1 MRKYFVYVT
10 LSYSIAA
17 TPAPATNEN
26 LARVAILE
34 FSDQTGSKDYQYLSS
49 SIALGVDKSMKE
61 RFDYNPIPAETAK
74 QRTVNIVSDRGLSKD
89 NARQAASAAEA
100 DVVIGGSYSL
110 ASGGNKMHIRVAI
123 YLTSTDQY
131 IELPEF
137 TNPVDGTIFQ
147 AIDKVS
153 EKIIAK
159 IKEIASR
166 QQTQTQDSNA
176 KISLQRTAET
186 SWRDKNFEGVFYI
199 NILKDYKN
207 KLADNGSGGMLGALF
222 RKNFDAVPWLHWG
235 LNATIFYYSYSSPT
249 STTLL
254 GVTSITN
261 ATSTAIGTTFEGL
274 LGPHLIL
281 TDRLKLFADFM
292 VGYSPAFSYNA
303 VNLKFGSASG
313 YTLASKFGLQLLIGK
328 YFGLDVFGSY
338 TYMDGLSGTAFLGG
352 GLAITLAP

>member
-1 MRKYFVYVT
+1 MRKMLVY
-10 LSYSIAA
+10 LFAAMAISAA
-17 TPAPATNEN
+17 TPAANEN

-61 RFDYNPIPAETAK
+61 RFDYNPIPADTAK
-74 QRTVNIVSDRGLSKD
+74 QRTANMLSDRPLSKD
-89 NARQAASAAEA
+89 NARQVASAAEA
-100 DVVIGGSYSL
+100 DVVIGGTYTL
-110 ASGGNKMHIRVAI
+110 ASGGNKMHIRVSI

-147 AIDKVS
+147 AIDKVA

-166 QQTQTQDSNA
+166 QQSTTADSNA

-199 NILKDYKN
+199 NLLRDYKK
-207 KLADNGSGGMLGALF
+207 KLADNGSGAMLGALF
-222 RKNFDAVPWLHWG
+222 RKNFDAIPWLHWG
-235 LNATIFYYSYSSPT
+235 LNASLFYYSWSGPG
-249 STTLL
+249 STTIL
-254 GVTSITN
+254 GVTS
-261 ATSTAIGTTFEGL
+261 ASTTDYAAMGASFEGL
-274 LGPHLIL
+274 LGPHLVL
-281 TDRLKLFADFM
+281 TDRIKVFADVMF
-292 VGYSPAFSYNA
+292 GYAPAFSYG
-303 VNLKFGSASG
+303 NLKFASASG
-313 YTLASKFGLQLLIGK
+313 YTLASKFGLQFLIGK

-338 TYMDGLSGTAFLGG
+338 TYMDGLSATSFLGG